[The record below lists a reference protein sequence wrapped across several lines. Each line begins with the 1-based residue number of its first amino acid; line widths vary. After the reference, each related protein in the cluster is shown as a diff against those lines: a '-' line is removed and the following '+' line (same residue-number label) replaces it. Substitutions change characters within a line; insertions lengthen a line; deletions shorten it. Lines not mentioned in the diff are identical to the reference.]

1 MKRKW
6 SLRLGAAVLCAVLL
20 GSCGSTAAAPAEST
34 APADPLTGQQLLY
47 PEQRAAAVVI
57 ENTTDS
63 TTQWG
68 IGSASVVLEAMTES
82 GSSTELCLVYPALSA
97 MPVVGPVTRG
107 QDLYWRLL
115 SGQQVLPIQCGS
127 NAYAKRYLEYYNL
140 RAVDAQEVGRNAFV
154 STGYSWDNTPLWR
167 TSGKAVA
174 AVLDSL
180 SISTAVN
187 QNTASGSESE
197 TAGVLPALL
206 PQRDTGH
213 LPDAN
218 AADAVKATVNFQ
230 SGGAT
235 GFVYDD
241 ALAAYGMLHADG
253 TPQLDANTGTQAV
266 FDNLLILYSG
276 SSLRDDGRTLDY
288 DLSMGGG
295 VWLNGGHLWQITWTQ
310 GTQSTLAL
318 YDSNGKPLNLP
329 AGRSY
334 IALLSSLTGQEL
346 LVQLTGGSY
355 TFRIVGVY
363 KYEQSAFSF
372 STASDKDI
380 STSLYIPLSTAKQ
393 LVGADRGFSNITVQ
407 AALGESSTEVA
418 AEVKNYLSRY
428 YRTNENYTV
437 TAISMDTMISSVDSM
452 MSTLSVAISVIAGIS
467 LLVGGIGVMNI
478 MLVSVTERT
487 REIGT
492 RKALGATNNNIRL
505 QFVVESVIICLIG
518 GAIGIVLGAIM
529 GYVGSGLLKNAVL
542 PSIGA
547 IVLAFTFS
555 LAVGVFFGYYPA
567 NKAAKMD
574 PIEALRY
581 E

>member
-57 ENTTDS
+57 ENTTES

-127 NAYAKRYLEYYNL
+127 SAYAKRYLEYYNL

-180 SISTAVN
+180 SISSAVN
-187 QNTASGSESE
+187 QSASGSESE

-218 AADAVKATVNFQ
+218 AADAVKATVTPLPPTGCCTPTAPPSWMPTPAHRRSLITCSSCTAAPPCGTTAARWTTTFPWAAA
-230 SGGAT
+230 SG
-235 GFVYDD
+235 
-241 ALAAYGMLHADG
+241 
-253 TPQLDANTGTQAV
+253 
-266 FDNLLILYSG
+266 
-276 SSLRDDGRTLDY
+276 
-288 DLSMGGG
+288 
-295 VWLNGGHLWQITWTQ
+295 
-310 GTQSTLAL
+310 
-318 YDSNGKPLNLP
+318 
-329 AGRSY
+329 
-334 IALLSSLTGQEL
+334 
-346 LVQLTGGSY
+346 
-355 TFRIVGVY
+355 
-363 KYEQSAFSF
+363 
-372 STASDKDI
+372 
-380 STSLYIPLSTAKQ
+380 
-393 LVGADRGFSNITVQ
+393 
-407 AALGESSTEVA
+407 
-418 AEVKNYLSRY
+418 
-428 YRTNENYTV
+428 
-437 TAISMDTMISSVDSM
+437 
-452 MSTLSVAISVIAGIS
+452 
-467 LLVGGIGVMNI
+467 
-478 MLVSVTERT
+478 
-487 REIGT
+487 
-492 RKALGATNNNIRL
+492 
-505 QFVVESVIICLIG
+505 
-518 GAIGIVLGAIM
+518 
-529 GYVGSGLLKNAVL
+529 
-542 PSIGA
+542 
-547 IVLAFTFS
+547 
-555 LAVGVFFGYYPA
+555 
-567 NKAAKMD
+567 
-574 PIEALRY
+574 
-581 E
+581 

>member
-20 GSCGSTAAAPAEST
+20 GSCSSTAAAPAEST

-127 NAYAKRYLEYYNL
+127 SAYAKRYLEYYNL

-174 AVLDSL
+174 TVLDSL

-235 GFVYDD
+235 GFVYNDT
-241 ALAAYGMLHADG
+241 LAAYGMLHADG

-295 VWLNGGHLWQITWTQ
+295 VWLNGGHL
-310 GTQSTLAL
+310 
-318 YDSNGKPLNLP
+318 
-329 AGRSY
+329 
-334 IALLSSLTGQEL
+334 SL
-346 LVQLTGGSY
+346 
-355 TFRIVGVY
+355 IH
-363 KYEQSAFSF
+363 
-372 STASDKDI
+372 I
-380 STSLYIPLSTAKQ
+380 SEP
-393 LVGADRGFSNITVQ
+393 
-407 AALGESSTEVA
+407 
-418 AEVKNYLSRY
+418 
-428 YRTNENYTV
+428 
-437 TAISMDTMISSVDSM
+437 
-452 MSTLSVAISVIAGIS
+452 
-467 LLVGGIGVMNI
+467 
-478 MLVSVTERT
+478 T
-487 REIGT
+487 R
-492 RKALGATNNNIRL
+492 
-505 QFVVESVIICLIG
+505 
-518 GAIGIVLGAIM
+518 
-529 GYVGSGLLKNAVL
+529 
-542 PSIGA
+542 P
-547 IVLAFTFS
+547 
-555 LAVGVFFGYYPA
+555 
-567 NKAAKMD
+567 
-574 PIEALRY
+574 
-581 E
+581 